1 MEDGHA
7 RYARGPCPSSPSRVV
22 TPSSTHL
29 TAVAVLL
36 PTPALGGFTAKVT
49 NVGDQTQSGSLITSA
64 TSAGV
69 TECDLSTAANSPIGT
84 GNAALC
90 TGSPGPSG
98 QLPSSGTAAVS
109 TVIADKGSLAAT
121 AASMTKS
128 TCGAVALAN
137 AKTAT
142 DPMLVRGNTIGYA
155 QTGPLTGSTALSLSG
170 TNAYAAEVKSASAT
184 TTFTE
189 VVWFKAAANGTMLG
203 FTNTSTTTSPTT
215 WDRMLWLDPT
225 GHVVF
230 GVKSSSNVELV
241 SPAATYANNAW
252 HLAAGTVSSSGM
264 TLTIDGVAVATTT
277 SVKSASS
284 YTGYWHAGW
293 DNVTSSWADPP
304 SNAYFTGLLANAAIF
319 PPLSTAQIAA
329 LFSAGTQTTWA
340 SLLTTDATTNSWTL
354 GDNGTTAFTGTI
366 PNVSPNACAFVD
378 VTIGTA
384 AGATRCAAP
393 SSTSACTAPTSS
405 LTLASLASTLTVASL
420 PAPSQAL
427 TFTEMLARDPTNTV
441 TAFPYATGL
450 HLTTSIAVIVR
461 NATFS
466 ATLTWLGQDVVL

>member
-1 MEDGHA
+1 MRDTPAAHA
-7 RYARGPCPSSPSRVV
+7 RQALRVSLPLAAL
-22 TPSSTHL
+22 TL

-329 LFSAGTQTTWA
+329 LLQ
-340 SLLTTDATTNSWTL
+340 
-354 GDNGTTAFTGTI
+354 
-366 PNVSPNACAFVD
+366 
-378 VTIGTA
+378 
-384 AGATRCAAP
+384 R
-393 SSTSACTAPTSS
+393 
-405 LTLASLASTLTVASL
+405 
-420 PAPSQAL
+420 
-427 TFTEMLARDPTNTV
+427 
-441 TAFPYATGL
+441 
-450 HLTTSIAVIVR
+450 R
-461 NATFS
+461 NADH
-466 ATLTWLGQDVVL
+466 LGEPAHDRRHHELVDARRQRHDGVHRNHPEREPERVRVRRRHHRDRGRDDPMRCTVEHFRVHRTDLEPHPGLAGVDADRSRRSPHRLRR